1 MSRRDPGMMGRT
13 VLLCFLASLC
23 EGFDIQALGVS
34 ASGISSE
41 FAPNSRLLGFIFSA
55 STLGLLIG
63 AFIGGSAAD
72 FLGRKTVLIACIA
85 SFGITSLLTAVVPD
99 MTWLGYARFATG
111 LGLGGALPSIMA
123 LGAEASHAASRRSA
137 VAILY
142 SGAPVG
148 AALASFISLLVNAT
162 HWRWIFIV
170 GGIMPLILA
179 PLIAAL
185 MAESALFRAVRIAQ
199 AVRSA
204 QAARTLSPGKNPDPM
219 RALLSRIAAICSGRT
234 MLLWIGFCFGLLT
247 LYLLLN
253 WLPTLLVARGLSH
266 SQAAAAQI
274 GFNVGGAIA
283 ILLISRML
291 DTRSR
296 RAIIVVTFAAI
307 PCVLALLAL
316 LSPQTLFLITAT
328 VLLGAAVLG
337 SQSIVYALAPL
348 IYPTQIRG
356 EGLGAAVGMGRIGAI
371 AGPIMVGLLLGTGR
385 GANQV
390 FLILVPLVIIAGL
403 SMVWLDA
410 LTTDLSV
417 ETSDADRS
425 AVIASNATH
434 DAVDPAVSVNRDDER
449 IPANSVDMGCIR
461 EAIRKC

>member
-1 MSRRDPGMMGRT
+1 MSSRDPSMVSRT

-23 EGFDIQALGVS
+23 EGFDIQAAGVC
-34 ASGISSE
+34 ASGISTE
-41 FAPNSRLLGFIFSA
+41 FAPSSRLLGFVFSA

-63 AFIGGSAAD
+63 AFIGGSVAD

-85 SFGITSLLTAVVPD
+85 SFGIASLLTAVVPD
-99 MTWLGYARFATG
+99 MTWLAYARFATG

-123 LGAEASHAASRRSA
+123 LGAEAGEEASRRSA

-148 AALASFISLLVNAT
+148 AALASLISLLVDAA

-185 MAESALFRAVRIAQ
+185 MAESALFRAVRMAQ
-199 AVRSA
+199 R
-204 QAARTLSPGKNPDPM
+204 ARQSPGKDPVPM
-219 RALLSRIAAICSGRT
+219 RTPLSRIAAICSGRT

-274 GFNVGGAIA
+274 GFNVGGATA
-283 ILLISRML
+283 ILFISRML

-296 RAIIVVTFAAI
+296 RAIVIITFASI

-316 LSPQTLFLITAT
+316 LSPQAALLIATT
-328 VLLGAAVLG
+328 VLLGGAVLG

-348 IYPTQIRG
+348 IYPTPIRG
-356 EGLGAAVGMGRIGAI
+356 AGLGAAVGMGRIGAI
-371 AGPIMVGLLLGTGR
+371 AGPVMVGMILGAGR
-385 GANQV
+385 PANQV

-403 SMVWLDA
+403 CMVWLDA
-410 LTTDLSV
+410 LTTELPVASS
-417 ETSDADRS
+417 ELDRLPVT
-425 AVIASNATH
+425 AANALH
-434 DAVDPAVSVNRDDER
+434 DAVDHAVSGNRESTR
-449 IPANSVDMGCIR
+449 IPSNSVDMGCIR
-461 EAIRKC
+461 EAMRKT